1 MSIPSNCFIYINV
14 FIGLIYLTFII
25 IGYKKGLLFE
35 IISLVYTGVSLVIA
49 WFLAPVFSGMFPIVI
64 LSNMNVEAQLV
75 SKLINIDAISNTV
88 IYFVAIFFLLRLF
101 YFLISLLLKG
111 MNKLPV
117 IGKFNKILGGLFGIV
132 NATLVT
138 IMFSMLLNL
147 PLFDNAQEVR
157 NNTLFK
163 YISEYSDVALNY
175 VVDNVD
181 LDGIKAKFDS
191 VDVDKARDDFKA
203 WLELNK

>member
-1 MSIPSNCFIYINV
+1 MSIPNNCFIYINALIV
-14 FIGLIYLTFII
+14 LIYLTFII
-25 IGYKKGLLFE
+25 IGYKKGFLFE
-35 IISLVYTGVSLVIA
+35 LISLIYTAVSIVIS
-49 WFLAPVFSGMFPIVI
+49 WFLAPVFAGMFPIVI

-88 IYFVAIFFLLRLF
+88 IYFVAIFFILRLF

-132 NATLVT
+132 NATFVT
-138 IMFSMLLNL
+138 IIFSMLLNL
-147 PLFDNAQEVR
+147 PIIDNAVEVR
-157 NNTLFK
+157 NNTFFK
-163 YISEYSDVALNY
+163 YVSEYSNTALSY
-175 VVDNVD
+175 IVENVD

-191 VDVDKARDDFKA
+191 FDVDNARDDFKA

>member
-1 MSIPSNCFIYINV
+1 MSIPNNCFIYINALIV
-14 FIGLIYLTFII
+14 LIYLIFII
-25 IGYKKGLLFE
+25 IGYKKGFLFE
-35 IISLVYTGVSLVIA
+35 LISLIYTAVSIVIS
-49 WFLAPVFSGMFPIVI
+49 WFLAPVFAGMFPIVI

-75 SKLINIDAISNTV
+75 SKLINIDVISNTV
-88 IYFVAIFFLLRLF
+88 IYFVAIFFILRLF

-132 NATLVT
+132 NATFVT

-147 PLFDNAQEVR
+147 PIIDNAVEVR
-157 NNTLFK
+157 NNTFFK
-163 YISEYSDVALNY
+163 YISEYSDTALSY
-175 VVDNVD
+175 IVENVD

-191 VDVDKARDDFKA
+191 FDIDNARDDFKA

>member
-1 MSIPSNCFIYINV
+1 MSIPSNCFIYINALIV
-14 FIGLIYLTFII
+14 LIYLTFII
-25 IGYKKGLLFE
+25 IGYKKGFLFE
-35 IISLVYTGVSLVIA
+35 LISLIYTAVSIVIS
-49 WFLAPVFSGMFPIVI
+49 WFLAPVFAGMFPIVI

-88 IYFVAIFFLLRLF
+88 IYFVAIFFILRLF
-101 YFLISLLLKG
+101 YFLITLLLKG

-132 NATLVT
+132 NATFVT

-147 PLFDNAQEVR
+147 PIIDNAVEVR
-157 NNTLFK
+157 NNTFFK
-163 YISEYSDVALNY
+163 YISEYSNTALSY
-175 VVDNVD
+175 IVENVD

-191 VDVDKARDDFKA
+191 FDIDNARDDFKA

>member
-1 MSIPSNCFIYINV
+1 MSIPNNCFIYINALIV
-14 FIGLIYLTFII
+14 LIYLIFII
-25 IGYKKGLLFE
+25 IGYKKGFLFE
-35 IISLVYTGVSLVIA
+35 LISLIYTAVSIVIS
-49 WFLAPVFSGMFPIVI
+49 WFLAPVFAGMFPIVI

-88 IYFVAIFFLLRLF
+88 IYFVAIFFILRLF

-132 NATLVT
+132 NATFVT

-147 PLFDNAQEVR
+147 PIIDNAVEVR
-157 NNTLFK
+157 NNTFFK
-163 YISEYSDVALNY
+163 YISEYSDTALSY
-175 VVDNVD
+175 IVENVD

-191 VDVDKARDDFKA
+191 FDIDNARDDFKA

>member
-1 MSIPSNCFIYINV
+1 MSIPSNCFIYINALIV
-14 FIGLIYLTFII
+14 LIYLTFII
-25 IGYKKGLLFE
+25 IGYKKGFLFE
-35 IISLVYTGVSLVIA
+35 LISLIYTAVSIVIS
-49 WFLAPVFSGMFPIVI
+49 WFLAPVFAGMFPIVI
-64 LSNMNVEAQLV
+64 LSNVNVEAQLV

-88 IYFVAIFFLLRLF
+88 IYFVAIFFILRLF

-132 NATLVT
+132 NATFVT

-147 PLFDNAQEVR
+147 PIIDNAVEVR
-157 NNTLFK
+157 NNTFFK
-163 YISEYSDVALNY
+163 YISEYSDTALSY
-175 VVDNVD
+175 IVENVD

-191 VDVDKARDDFKA
+191 FDIDNARDDFKA